1 MVTVWLLLAQH
12 SVRVD
17 SSSATTTPL
26 CSAEASSLHW
36 CQKPHSSTPIK
47 NIYIKR
53 SITCWG
59 WKYLLQGC
67 SDWLA
72 VLLSVV
78 FFWPKPNT
86 SDTRDLICH
95 RALLLHFHL
104 VSFIFQMSLL
114 KHNCPFD
121 KSYVGYCLAKISLK
135 DIVLSSGI
143 YVWWN
148 PQHLDVFIVYLYLL
162 YCVDLYK
169 CIWTQSKCEASDAR
183 LNINMVGGGGSLV

>member
-135 DIVLSSGI
+135 DKT
-143 YVWWN
+143 
-148 PQHLDVFIVYLYLL
+148 YLYLL